1 MVTVVGLGNN
11 DGDITLKGA
20 CAIDAADTVIVKTA
34 LTDTYKF
41 FDDIDNVTCD
51 FIYEKT
57 ADFEELNAQLAAYVL
72 SFNDKDVVYCVNGSG
87 YDDRSVEILTQ
98 LEKNVTI
105 IPSVG
110 RESIALADKPN
121 TCYLAVSAYELD
133 DESFEYDSA
142 KTVLVIKDID
152 NEFIAGNVKSF
163 LSRLIGEETA
173 VTCYDGNKS
182 HVIPVYEL
190 DRLDSYSYETCVR
203 VNTVPLLDKQ
213 VFNYTDIM
221 RIMRV
226 LRGENGCEW
235 DKAQTHASIRKN
247 VIEEA
252 YELVEAI
259 NNDDTDN
266 IIEES
271 GDVILQG
278 IFHTIIGE
286 EEGEFAAHEVLS
298 ALGNKLVSRHPHV
311 FGDAVAN
318 NEQEALDSWTAAKAK
333 EKKTKSTADK
343 MRKVIGSMPQLL
355 RADKLQ
361 THAAK
366 AGLDFSDIGGVVDKI
381 GEETREVLNAHG
393 EEIEAECGD
402 LLFSAV
408 NLARFKGVN
417 AEVAL
422 AKSNE
427 KFINRIAFVLDKCEE
442 LGLDSHRLTEKE
454 FESIWDLAKEKC
466 SR

>member
-1 MVTVVGLGNN
+1 MVTIVGLGNN

-20 CAIDAADTVIVKTA
+20 CTIDEADTVIVKTA

-41 FDDIDNVTCD
+41 FADIDNVTCD

-57 ADFEELNAQLAAYVL
+57 ADFEELNAQLAAFVL
-72 SFNDKDVVYCVNGSG
+72 SYQDKDVVYCVNGSG
-87 YDDRSVEILTQ
+87 YDDRSVEIIMQ
-98 LEKNVTI
+98 LEKDVRI

-133 DESFEYDSA
+133 DASFDYDS
-142 KTVLVIKDID
+142 TMTTLVIKDID

-163 LSRLIGEETA
+163 LTRVIGDEA
-173 VTCYDGNKS
+173 QITCYDGLES

-190 DRLDSYSYETCVR
+190 DRLGGYSYTTCVR
-203 VNTVPLLDKQ
+203 VDTVALLEKK
-213 VFNYTDIM
+213 VFNYTDLLRIM
-221 RIMRV
+221 RI
-226 LRGENGCEW
+226 LRSDNGCEW
-235 DKAQTHASIRKN
+235 DKAQTHESIRKN

-259 NNDDTDN
+259 NNDDIDN

-278 IFHTIIGE
+278 AFHTIIGE
-286 EEGEFAAHEVLS
+286 DEGEFEVQEVLS
-298 ALGNKLVSRHPHV
+298 ALGNKLVTRHPHV
-311 FGDAVAN
+311 FGNIVAN
-318 NEQEALDSWTAAKAK
+318 NEQEALNSWTEAKAR
-333 EKKTKSTADK
+333 EKKTKTTADK

-361 THAAK
+361 NHAAK
-366 AGLDFSDIGGVVDKI
+366 EGFDFADIGGVIEKI
-381 GEETREVLNAHG
+381 AEETKEVLDAKGEET
-393 EEIEAECGD
+393 EIECGD
-402 LLFSAV
+402 LLFSVV

-427 KFINRIAFVLDKCEE
+427 KFINRIAYVLDKCKE
-442 LGLDSHRLTEKE
+442 LGLDSHELNDKE
-454 FESIWDLAKEKC
+454 FQSIWDLAKDNC